1 MRESGSESGF
11 VCGSESGSVC
21 GSVSGSVKSTVRI
34 PVYVPKNSVNP
45 SKCEFLHLNISYI
58 HL

>member
-1 MRESGSESGF
+1 M
-11 VCGSESGSVC
+11 CGSESGSVC